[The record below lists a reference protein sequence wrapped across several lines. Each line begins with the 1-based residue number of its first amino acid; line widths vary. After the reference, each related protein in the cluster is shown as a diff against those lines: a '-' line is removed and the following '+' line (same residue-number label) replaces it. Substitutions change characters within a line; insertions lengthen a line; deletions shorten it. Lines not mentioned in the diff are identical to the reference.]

1 MEFLRARERLF
12 PAIRVWE
19 EGVARFDTRR
29 NPFLRR
35 IELALFVARKRGEA
49 SGCVAAAVDHLYP
62 EPDVGL
68 FGFFAAGPGEHD
80 TSAALL
86 RAAAAWLA
94 QRGKSYMVGPVGL
107 HTTGEI
113 GVEVSH
119 APEATPMPAQGYG
132 VSCRELL
139 EGAGMSKLK
148 DFLAYQWDCRQAL
161 PERILRV
168 SERAWRMPGLKVRAV
183 DWRHLYREAG
193 IFAAIYN
200 AALSA
205 NWGFS
210 PLTHGEALALLRQY
224 RRWPEPVL
232 LLLAEVG
239 SRPAGVLL
247 ALPTRS
253 PGRPPLRLAL
263 LAVVPEFRRRGI
275 HALLVT
281 VATRAAREY
290 GHTSVEL
297 SFVAEDNGEVRRLI
311 EALPG
316 SQLVRRHRVYL
327 RRLEKE

>member
-1 MEFLRARERLF
+1 MEFLRARRRLF
-12 PAIRVWE
+12 PALQE
-19 EGVARFDTRR
+19 EEVARFDTRR

-35 IELALFVARKRGEA
+35 IDLALFVARKGGEA
-49 SGCVAAAVDHLYP
+49 SGCVAAVVDHLYP

-80 TSAALL
+80 TAAALL
-86 RAAAAWLA
+86 RAAGGWLA

-113 GVEVSH
+113 GVEVFD
-119 APEATPMPAQGYG
+119 APEVIPRPADGHR

-139 EGAGMSKLK
+139 EGAGLSKLK
-148 DFLAYQWDCRQAL
+148 DFLAYQWDCRESL

-168 SERAWRMPGLKVRAV
+168 SERAWRMPGLRVRAV
-183 DWRHLYREAG
+183 DWRRLHREAE
-193 IFAAIYN
+193 IFAGIYN

-210 PLTHGEALALLRQY
+210 PLTHWEALALLRQY
-224 RRWPEPVL
+224 RSWPDPVL

-239 SRPAGVLL
+239 PRPAGVLL
-247 ALPTRS
+247 ALPIRS
-253 PGRPPLRLAL
+253 PGQPLLRLAL

-275 HALLVT
+275 HALLIT
-281 VATRAAREY
+281 VAARAAREY

-297 SFVAEDNGEVRRLI
+297 SLVAEDNGEVRRLI

-327 RRLEKE
+327 GRLEKE